1 MNAHVLNADTSNL
14 ALSPQNPWPGL
25 RAFGETD
32 REFFFGRERE
42 TAELL
47 AIVKRA
53 SVVVLY
59 GQSGL
64 GKTSLLQAGLF
75 PELKRLNFL
84 PLRLRF
90 DHSEDAAPLAQQL
103 KAALSAELDRA
114 GVEAPRPSEQE
125 SLWEYFHRRD
135 LDFWGA
141 RNRLLTPVIV
151 LDQFEEVFTLG
162 QKNERTASRVAQFAS
177 ELESVIEH
185 RPPDAV
191 RERLEQRPD
200 DALRY
205 DFQRQSVNFVLSLRE
220 DFLPQLD
227 PWRLQM
233 PSLLAHRFRL
243 ERMTGAQALTVVERA
258 GRDIVEA
265 KVAQDIVDFV
275 SASQLSRQVRSM
287 EQREVAPALLSVVCD
302 ELNRRRTERGQ
313 DRITTDLLTLERDA
327 IIQDFYARAFE
338 GVDSRVR
345 VWVEDELLTST
356 GHRDRAAV
364 EDAIKQGLPEAS
376 FDLLVDRRVLHRE
389 EREGV
394 IWLELTHD
402 LLTDP
407 AARSRNER
415 EQRLEKEAAAKR
427 EAEFAAKLRRTRRWA
442 FVFAVLLL
450 FSAVAL
456 VATIVEI
463 GRAKKAESQA
473 KLSEANAKQS
483 ESKAKESEGKAKEAE
498 AKAKGAE
505 GKAKAEQARAEA
517 NEARAKESENKE
529 RLQAERLREEMLR
542 VRETNF
548 NNIAA
553 KIYFADQL
561 IDKLPRGQTADM
573 RAQKASMLLEQGNN
587 EEALKEATTAID
599 EAPLSVNPRTTRGY
613 QYILEAQPAKALE
626 DFEFI
631 RSNIDPSNALND
643 LNISVAK
650 AMMGE
655 YAAARAAIQDAIQHT
670 QSGRDVSFYET
681 EISPDVQRTTG
692 KIQLVADADAMYVA
706 LQYQLA
712 NIAAYMGDTQFED
725 DLRKADQISKSHRP
739 ETKQDAY
746 LVALNWAWL
755 QQTKK
760 AKSSPPDYGALVA
773 QGALWQK
780 AGFPEWS
787 ACYYDDFARIHRQRK
802 DARYS
807 AMAQWVAQRLKA
819 LPNASPD
826 CATMHRTPPSARQ
839 LEQEAREFAARKLY
853 AEAVRRLDEA
863 LRLEPRNLVLLI
875 KQADFYWRWGYAA
888 RGQANEAAAAAN
900 TARGKLKEYTEA
912 KDSSR
917 PGEDLP
923 NADAN
928 SRADQIQKLNSEIQE
943 NDNAAKQQEQ
953 KSAEL
958 YKKVLDD
965 SNTILQLNPSMED
978 AYLWRA
984 GAQFSLSGMTFT
996 DAVVS
1001 DLRDAL
1007 RLNPNS
1013 SLALDWLTWHASA
1026 STDDSSAKD
1035 GLAMVERFNQFYP
1048 GHADT
1053 LARQAGF
1060 QIRLKEYAKALR
1072 SVQKAISL
1080 SEADFQYIADGVDL
1094 YQLRADAQTGLGIST
1109 EQVQRELAVSYF
1121 RMADTLRKRGGDA
1134 SSDGSNKAW
1143 EALGKLTGLQED
1155 VRCDPTV
1162 TICQQRKLVNVTS
1175 QFVVATI
1182 NSIKRG
1188 GTPESRFVWADRGIK
1203 DGITIGTAVDVYSP
1217 YEWNSQHN
1225 VEKIGH
1231 GEVISA
1237 GPDTAIIQITLPV
1250 DAYRIVREGDLLWFR
1265 ARMPNV
1271 APGSPLW
1278 EVAKYHIDLVSSGDH
1293 HLLNYRDL
1301 YAGETEQVSRMFHR
1315 LEEEIRSAAPKV
1327 AAGKPPNSEP
1337 IASGRFAGKSTQ
1349 QVFTSV
1355 NREDVQAFLQWV
1367 TAERGSL
1374 AGKSWPLGEL
1384 YLVWVNSA
1392 PK

>member
-1 MNAHVLNADTSNL
+1 MNAHALNADTSNL

-47 AIVKRA
+47 SIVKRA

-135 LDFWGA
+135 LDFWGGS
-141 RNRLLTPVIV
+141 NRLLTPVIV

-200 DALRY
+200 DALHY
-205 DFQRQSVNFVLSLRE
+205 DFQRQSANFVLSLRE

-227 PWRLQM
+227 PWRMQM

-275 SASQLSRQVRSM
+275 SASQLSRQARSM

-313 DRITTDLLTLERDA
+313 DRITADLLTLERDA

-338 GVDSRVR
+338 GADPRVR

-356 GHRDRAAV
+356 GHRDRGAV

-407 AARSRNER
+407 AARSRSER

-442 FVFAVLLL
+442 LVFAVLLL
-450 FSAVAL
+450 FSAGAL
-456 VATIVEI
+456 VATIV
-463 GRAKKAESQA
+463 AESQA

-498 AKAKGAE
+498 AKAKEAE

-517 NEARAKESENKE
+517 NEARAMESEKRWQE
-529 RLQAERLREEMLR
+529 ETLRFR
-542 VRETNF
+542 VANF
-548 NNIAA
+548 KNIDAM
-553 KIYFADQL
+553 IDFADQL

-573 RAQKASMLLEQGNN
+573 RAQKASMLLEQGRN

-599 EAPLSVNPRTTRGY
+599 EAPLLSSPHTNRGY
-613 QYILEAQPAKALE
+613 QYILAGKPAKALE

-631 RSNIDPSNALND
+631 RNKIDPKDALND

-655 YAAARAAIQDAIQHT
+655 YAAARAAIQHAIVN
-670 QSGRDVSFYET
+670 GRDVSFGDT
-681 EISPDVQRTTG
+681 EISPDIRRTTG
-692 KIQLVADADAMYVA
+692 KIQLVADADAMLVL

-725 DLRKADQISKSHRP
+725 DLRRADQISKSHRP

-773 QGALWQK
+773 QGALWQR
-780 AGFPEWS
+780 AGFPDWT
-787 ACYYDDFARIHRQRK
+787 ACYYHEFAQIHRKRN
-802 DARYS
+802 DARY
-807 AMAQWVAQRLKA
+807 AGLARWVEQQRKSSKNL
-819 LPNASPD
+819 SPD
-826 CATMHRTPPSARQ
+826 CASMRRDKPSVRQ
-839 LEQEAREFAARKLY
+839 LEQEAREFAARKKY
-853 AEAVRRLDEA
+853 AEAVRRLNEA
-863 LRLEPRNLVLLI
+863 LHLDPQDPRNESLMI
-875 KQADFYWRWGYAA
+875 ERASNYFMMGRDADNRRQKAQDELDDRERTLKDCEKSPESLQSSGDAPKC
-888 RGQANEAAAAAN
+888 RDDQIE
-900 TARGKLKEYTEA
+900 KLKREFTTDKEEA
-912 KDSSR
+912 
-917 PGEDLP
+917 ET
-923 NADAN
+923 
-928 SRADQIQKLNSEIQE
+928 
-943 NDNAAKQQEQ
+943 
-953 KSAEL
+953 L
-958 YKKVLDD
+958 YNKVLGDC
-965 SNTILQLNPSMED
+965 NVILHVNPRMED

-984 GAQFSLSGMTFT
+984 IAQFYLSDAKFT

-1001 DLRDAL
+1001 DLREVL

-1013 SLALDWLTWHASA
+1013 GGALYWLSKKAKK
-1026 STDDSSAKD
+1026 DDSSAKE
-1035 GLAMVERFNQFYP
+1035 GLAMVERFNQLYP
-1048 GHADT
+1048 GNADM

-1060 QIRLKEYAKALR
+1060 QIRLNMYPEALR

-1094 YQLRADAQTGLGIST
+1094 YRLRARARTGLGIST
-1109 EQVQRELAVSYF
+1109 EQVQRELAGSYF
-1121 RMADTLRKRGGDA
+1121 RMADTLHKHGGDA

-1143 EALGKLTGLQED
+1143 KELGKLTGLQED

-1182 NSIKRG
+1182 NSIQPG
-1188 GTPESRFVWADRGIK
+1188 GTPESRFVEADRGIK
-1203 DGITIGTAVDVYSP
+1203 DGITIGTAVDVYSL

-1237 GPDTAIIQITLPV
+1237 GPDTAIMQITLPSKP
-1250 DAYRIVREGDLLWFR
+1250 YRIVREGDLLWFR

-1278 EVAKYHIDLVSSGDH
+1278 EVARHHIDLVSSDGH
-1293 HLLNYRDL
+1293 HLVNYRDL
-1301 YAGETEQVSRMFHR
+1301 YIDETPEQVSRMFR
-1315 LEEEIRSAAPKV
+1315 DLEEEIRSAAPKV
-1327 AAGKPPNSEP
+1327 AAGKPPKSEP

-1355 NREDVQAFLQWV
+1355 NREDIKAFLQWII
-1367 TAERGSL
+1367 AEERGPL

-1384 YLVWVNSA
+1384 YLVWVENSA
-1392 PK
+1392 PE